1 MAPARGRCSM
11 AAMVRGF
18 FVACLYLLLL
28 GVQQEGLRHGVA
40 HLRGELAQAHERAI
54 VAPGEPCDECA
65 LLAGAAHAVVSVAAA
80 YVTPVA
86 ASTAP
91 LVPAHSFT
99 PATARYYAARAP
111 PRLG

>member
-1 MAPARGRCSM
+1 
-11 AAMVRGF
+11 MVRGL

-28 GVQQEGLRHGVA
+28 ALQQEGLRHGLD

-65 LLAGAAHAVVSVAAA
+65 LLAGAAHAVASVPAA
-80 YVTPVA
+80 YVPPGATFD
-86 ASTAP
+86 AP
-91 LVPAHSFT
+91 LPRAHAHT
-99 PATARYYAARAP
+99 PIAARYYAARAP